1 MSLKTS
7 PFKNFHADH
16 GAKLVDFAGWEMPLH
31 YGSILDEH
39 RQTRASGSIFD
50 VSHMGRLS
58 FEGRHVRRFLETV
71 LTRKISDMKPK
82 TCRYSMVCNE
92 QGGVK
97 DDVLVYRYDDHW
109 LLVVNAANRQ
119 KLLDHFETVIQQHD
133 FAVKLTDQTET
144 TAMLAV
150 QGPHVI
156 EKIGEF
162 SKEIPTLKNY
172 SFALKNLLILKMTV
186 SRTGYTGEDG
196 VEVMLGAGMAGMAIK
211 LLLKEKGENATIKPA
226 GLGARDSLRF
236 EAGMPLYGHE
246 LDEDTDPLSA
256 GLGFAVSLDKHVTD
270 PDDDSA
276 LEIPR
281 FIGQDALE
289 KIRDHGPARRL
300 HGIKLQGRRTARQGD
315 AVSHQGQSIGRVTS
329 GCLSPTLDTSLAMA
343 YLDRDTAGVG
353 DAVEVTVGNN
363 AIDAQV
369 VALPFYVRPPHKFIR
384 RLSLKLINAPRL
396 KLPICPRSSV
406 G

>member
-1 MSLKTS
+1 MALLET
-7 PFKNFHADH
+7 PFKKFHAEN

-39 RQTRASGSIFD
+39 QHTRQSGSIFD
-50 VSHMGRLS
+50 VSHMGR
-58 FEGRHVRRFLETV
+58 FKITGRHSRKFLETV

-82 TCRYSMVCNE
+82 TCRYALVCNE

-109 LLVVNAANRQ
+109 MLVVNASNRT
-119 KLLDHFETVIQQHD
+119 KLLDHFA
-133 FAVKLTDQTET
+133 AVKDAGEFSIKLEDLTQG

-150 QGPHVI
+150 QGPDVI

-172 SFALKNLLILKMTV
+172 TFALKNLLILKMTV

-196 VEVMLGAGMAGMAIK
+196 VEVILGSNMASMAMK
-211 LLLKEKGENATIKPA
+211 LLLKEKGDAATIKPA
-226 GLGARDSLRF
+226 GLGARDSLRL

-256 GLGFAVSLDKHVTD
+256 GLGFAVSLNKHVGED
-270 PDDDSA
+270 EDDI
-276 LEIPR
+276 EIPR

-289 KIRDHGPARRL
+289 KIHA
-300 HGIKLQGRRTARQGD
+300 QGTPKTLVGLKIDGKRTPRQGAEVKRD
-315 AVSHQGQSIGRVTS
+315 GQTIGTVTS
-329 GCLSPTLDTSLAMA
+329 GCLSPTLGYPIAMA
-343 YLDRDTAGVG
+343 YLQPNAATTGDTVTA
-353 DAVEVTVGNN
+353 TVGSGE
-363 AIDAQV
+363 AEAELV
-369 VALPFYVRPPHKFIR
+369 PLPFYKRTPH
-384 RLSLKLINAPRL
+384 
-396 KLPICPRSSV
+396 
-406 G
+406 